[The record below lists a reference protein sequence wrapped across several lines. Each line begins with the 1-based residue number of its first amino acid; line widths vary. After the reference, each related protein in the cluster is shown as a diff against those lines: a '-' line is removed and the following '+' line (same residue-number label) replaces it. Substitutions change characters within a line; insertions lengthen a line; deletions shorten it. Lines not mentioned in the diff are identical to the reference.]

1 MITHFNIIQ
10 IAAVPW
16 NILYFGRRHHRH
28 WNWRNGICHSAACC
42 FLFLFSSVSVNFL
55 QTHFVEF
62 AKHLQYP
69 TYSIENRIWAQIK
82 LSIVGLKLLVFS
94 ILNFVCIERKKTQWI
109 MGSHWTGWN
118 VSTGC
123 FEVNVW
129 LFLRKRQQK
138 FKKKSKKKSNSL
150 IVRQFESLTQFLS
163 FAFAIY
169 KKKPETFLR

>member
-42 FLFLFSSVSVNFL
+42 FLLFFFSSLFLWIFYKRISWNLQNTSNTYLLDRESHLSSDKVITCWFQITCIFYLEFCLHWKKKNTVN
-55 QTHFVEF
+55 HWF
-62 AKHLQYP
+62 AL
-69 TYSIENRIWAQIK
+69 NRLKCIK
-82 LSIVGLKLLVFS
+82 V
-94 ILNFVCIERKKTQWI
+94 
-109 MGSHWTGWN
+109 
-118 VSTGC
+118 TGC

-138 FKKKSKKKSNSL
+138 FKKKSNSNSAS
-150 IVRQFESLTQFLS
+150 IRMFD
-163 FAFAIY
+163 AIPIFCICNLQN
-169 KKKPETFLR
+169 KTETFLR